1 MQIHINDDI
10 VIKTHPAVVRK
21 PGTNAIYGGKVM
33 DNYNNYDPNSS
44 QPNGQPADHSGQQ
57 TAGNYNYGAQP
68 QNGYGSQQMNNYGA
82 QPQAN
87 GYGQQ
92 YGYNM
97 QMAPQERKG
106 QSIAS
111 MVLGICGFIAWLI
124 PLFGYPVTIVGLIMG
139 ISGIKKGG
147 MGMAI
152 AGIICSSI
160 CLLLTIGNSV
170 LGAMMAMKGFTY

>member
-10 VIKTHPAVVRK
+10 VIKTHPAVIRK

-57 TAGNYNYGAQP
+57 TAGNY
-68 QNGYGSQQMNNYGA
+68 NYGA

>member
-1 MQIHINDDI
+1 
-10 VIKTHPAVVRK
+10 
-21 PGTNAIYGGKVM
+21 M
-33 DNYNNYDPNSS
+33 DNYNNYDPNSG
-44 QPNGQPADHSGQQ
+44 QPNGQQSAENFGQQ
-57 TAGNYNYGAQP
+57 TTGNYNYGTQ
-68 QNGYGSQQMNNYGA
+68 QQDSYGSQQMNNYGA

-97 QMAPQERKG
+97 QMAPQEHKG

-111 MVLGICGFIAWLI
+111 MVLGICGFIAWLL

-147 MGMAI
+147 KGMAI

-160 CLLLTIGNSV
+160 CLLPTIGNSV
-170 LGAMMAMKGFTY
+170 LGAMLAVNNMY